1 MSRSYKKTPR
11 SGDKKDKFLKRY
23 ANHKLRRQKLTSDLQ
38 HNSYKKNYCSW
49 EICDYETVGTSFEQ
63 YWSRSVSRWHEW
75 WYRYEPYP
83 DRDEVYQEWM
93 RWFKRK

>member
-23 ANHKLRRQKLTSDLQ
+23 ANRKLRRQKLTSDLQ
-38 HNSYKKNYCSW
+38 HNSYKKNYCSY
-49 EICDYETVGTSFEQ
+49 EICDYETVGTLLEQ
-63 YWSRSVSRWHEW
+63 YWSRSVSRCHEW
-75 WYRYEPYP
+75 WYSYEPYP